1 MPMTPNDPALWL
13 RQFHVELSSASPNL
27 YGNSRQQAEL
37 RLTVEVQ
44 PGCPPLTDAQL
55 SSLLLVYERPDGSY
69 EQLPYAGGSTTGWWQ
84 SLERDPRYDLMPGA
98 GAALPSA
105 PHTAS
110 LVSKLLYVSTSQ
122 AGGSNVKLRARIQKD
137 DTTVYYTDAF
147 HGFDKSVVLTTVR
160 PPVFAESDFVW
171 ERTINEGTIDNVF
184 FHEYSL
190 RLRSLGLSSVSQLST
205 PGMIRW
211 HRNHSEET
219 WATYVG
225 IAPPGSKTVVYNP
238 AIPTGDQFTPRHTAK
253 TPGNQSMILV
263 LNGANNIPFN
273 REGLGHGGPCQATL
287 VDRHGNDHVVLFHF
301 SDDGTPLERRTNIR
315 VSYPV

>member
-1 MPMTPNDPALWL
+1 MTINDPALWL
-13 RQFHVELSSASPNL
+13 RQFRVELSSVSPNL

-44 PGCPPLTDAQL
+44 AGHPPLTDAQL

-69 EQLPYAGGSTTGWWQ
+69 EQLPYGGGSTTGWWQ
-84 SLERDPRYDLMPGA
+84 SPERDTRYDLMPGA
-98 GAALPSA
+98 GASLPSIS
-105 PHTAS
+105 HTTS

-122 AGGSNVKLRARIQKD
+122 AGGSNVKLRAQISKD
-137 DTTVYYTDAF
+137 ASTVYYTDDA
-147 HGFDKSVVLTTVR
+147 HGFDESVVLTTVR
-160 PPVFAESDFVW
+160 PPVFDEADYVW
-171 ERTINEGTIDNVF
+171 ERTLSEGNINNVF
-184 FHEYSL
+184 VHEYSL
-190 RLRSLGLSSVSQLST
+190 RLKNLGLSTVSQLSS

-211 HRNHSEET
+211 QRNHSEET

-225 IAPPGSKTVVYNP
+225 IAPPGSKTVCYDP
-238 AIPTGDQFTPRHTAK
+238 AIPTGDQFIPRHTAK
-253 TPGNQSMILV
+253 TPGDQSMILV
-263 LNGANNIPFN
+263 LNGANNIPFS
-273 REGLGHGGPCQATL
+273 REGLNHGGPCRAAL

>member
-1 MPMTPNDPALWL
+1 MTSTLIDPALWL

-37 RLTVEVQ
+37 RLTVELQ
-44 PGCPPLTDAQL
+44 PGQPPLTDAQL
-55 SSLLLVYERPDGSY
+55 NSLLLVYERPDGSY
-69 EQLPYAGGSTTGWWQ
+69 EQLPYGGPSAMAWWQ
-84 SLERDPRYDLMPGA
+84 SRERDPRYDLMPGTGTPLSPA
-98 GAALPSA
+98 QHAVP
-105 PHTAS
+105 

-122 AGGSNVKLRARIQKD
+122 AGGSNVKLRAQIRKD
-137 DTTVYYTDAF
+137 ATTVYYTDAF
-147 HGFDKSVVLTTVR
+147 HGFDESVILTTVR

-171 ERTINEGTIDNVF
+171 ERTLSEGTIDNVF

-211 HRNHSEET
+211 QRNHSEET

-225 IAPPGSKTVVYNP
+225 IAPPGSKTVVYNQ

-253 TPGNQSMILV
+253 TPGNQSMIVV

-273 REGLGHGGPCQATL
+273 REGLNHGGPCRVTL

-301 SDDGTPLERRTNIR
+301 SDDGTPLEKRTNIR